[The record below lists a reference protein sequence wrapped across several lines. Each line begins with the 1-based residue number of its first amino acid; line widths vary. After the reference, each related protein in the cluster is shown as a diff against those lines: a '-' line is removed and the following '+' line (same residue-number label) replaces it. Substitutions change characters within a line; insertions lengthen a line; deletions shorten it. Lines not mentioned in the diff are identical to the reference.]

1 MLLNKE
7 LVYGCAHQCKHF
19 SVSCLLLFLG
29 KHLFFVEFY
38 RLQKK
43 ALKWSWPNFYI
54 TRSWQL
60 KKKRLLIS
68 FSYPL
73 HIIHNMTTATGES
86 TKRQDIQEIGPN
98 IQAYLIRR
106 QCCRKAESCR
116 RCSAEWIVQK
126 DFLQHTRIKQ
136 LHMFRI
142 TSIMTHSD
150 TTGRGE
156 WWDS

>member
-1 MLLNKE
+1 MGVHTNASTFLCPVYYFFLENICFLLSST
-7 LVYGCAHQCKHF
+7 G
-19 SVSCLLLFLG
+19 
-29 KHLFFVEFY
+29 Y
-38 RLQKK
+38 RSLKGKK

-60 KKKRLLIS
+60 KTKRLLIS

-73 HIIHNMTTATGES
+73 RIIHNMTTATGES

-156 WWDS
+156 W